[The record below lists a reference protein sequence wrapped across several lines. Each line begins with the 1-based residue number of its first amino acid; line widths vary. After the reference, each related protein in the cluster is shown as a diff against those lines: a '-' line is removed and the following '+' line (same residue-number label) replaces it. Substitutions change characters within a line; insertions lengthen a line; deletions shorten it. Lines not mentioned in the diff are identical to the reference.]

1 MNIKM
6 NDVTWQVLIPSR
18 QDIEPDTSFTNLT
31 FTRKYLTDKGKP
43 IQITQYTYYIYVKDT
58 VSLN

>member
-31 FTRKYLTDKGKP
+31 FTRKYLADKGKP
-43 IQITQYTYYIYVKDT
+43 IQITQYTNIHIT
-58 VSLN
+58 FT